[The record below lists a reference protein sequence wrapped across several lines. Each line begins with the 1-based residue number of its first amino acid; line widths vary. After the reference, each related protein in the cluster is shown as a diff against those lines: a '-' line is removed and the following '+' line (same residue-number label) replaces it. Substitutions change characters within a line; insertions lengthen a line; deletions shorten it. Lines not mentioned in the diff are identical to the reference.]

1 MLTPG
6 IEWRDRLP
14 DSVTGLVIANEWL
27 DNVPLDVVELT
38 GDGPRLV
45 VVDPRTGA
53 ELPGPTPAPEDT
65 DWIDRW
71 WPLRP
76 FSMGEDKVAAV
87 TFERRVGG
95 RVYETWQDG
104 TEREWG
110 VVLDWA
116 PPERF
121 VMTWNASGTPTE
133 VELRFTTEGA
143 ERTRVDLE
151 HRGWEKLSEE
161 QLRADCALPGG
172 YLGGSFSRG
181 WDVILQRLLDAA
193 EHDGKSAA
201 GRLADRGADILN
213 GQEAP

>member
-1 MLTPG
+1 MSTEQDGGGATVLAFERPP
-6 IEWRDRLP
+6 IRKSIVVRRHRDAVF
-14 DSVTGLVIANEWL
+14 DTFV
-27 DNVPLDVVELT
+27 
-38 GDGPRLV
+38 
-45 VVDPRTGA
+45 RT
-53 ELPGPTPAPEDT
+53 L
-65 DWIDRW
+65 DRW

>member
-1 MLTPG
+1 MSTEQDAGGATVLAFVRPP
-6 IEWRDRLP
+6 IRKSIVVRRDR
-14 DSVTGLVIANEWL
+14 DAVFDTFV
-27 DNVPLDVVELT
+27 
-38 GDGPRLV
+38 
-45 VVDPRTGA
+45 RT
-53 ELPGPTPAPEDT
+53 L
-65 DWIDRW
+65 DRW

-87 TFERRVGG
+87 TFERWVGG
-95 RVYETWQDG
+95 RVYETWRDG

-110 VVLDWA
+110 VVLDWT

-133 VELRFTTEGA
+133 VELRFTTEEA

-201 GRLADRGADILN
+201 GHLADRGADILN

>member
-1 MLTPG
+1 MSTEQDAGGATVLAFVRPP
-6 IEWRDRLP
+6 IRKSIVVRRDR
-14 DSVTGLVIANEWL
+14 DAVFDTFV
-27 DNVPLDVVELT
+27 
-38 GDGPRLV
+38 
-45 VVDPRTGA
+45 RT
-53 ELPGPTPAPEDT
+53 L
-65 DWIDRW
+65 DRW

-95 RVYETWQDG
+95 RVYETWRDG

-133 VELRFTTEGA
+133 VELRFTTAGA

-201 GRLADRGADILN
+201 GHLADRGADILN

>member
-1 MLTPG
+1 MSTEQDAGGATVLAFERPP
-6 IEWRDRLP
+6 IRKSIVVRRDR
-14 DSVTGLVIANEWL
+14 DAVFDTFV
-27 DNVPLDVVELT
+27 
-38 GDGPRLV
+38 
-45 VVDPRTGA
+45 RT
-53 ELPGPTPAPEDT
+53 L
-65 DWIDRW
+65 DRW

-193 EHDGKSAA
+193 EHEGKSTAD
-201 GRLADRGADILN
+201 RLADRGADILN